1 MSTTA
6 LYKFPGSLDIHGGKF
21 DFIAVPD
28 EEVEA
33 HLSEG
38 WALTTPDA
46 KALHQASVD
55 AAAAVTKAEEE
66 SKALAA
72 AVALVEDNQPA
83 TKAEIQQRLTEL
95 GIPFDGRAGIKAL
108 TALLPVA

>member
-1 MSTTA
+1 MSTTM
-6 LYKFPGSLDIHGGKF
+6 LYKFPGSTPMHGAKF
-21 DFIAVPD
+21 DYIVVAD
-28 EEVEA
+28 EDIEA
-33 HLSEG
+33 SLADG

-83 TKAEIQQRLTEL
+83 TKAEIQQRLTDL

>member
-1 MSTTA
+1 MSTTM
-6 LYKFPGSLDIHGGKF
+6 LYKFPGSTPMHGAKF
-21 DFIAVPD
+21 DYVIVED
-28 EEVEA
+28 DDIEA

-46 KALHQASVD
+46 RALHQASVD
-55 AAAAVTKAEEE
+55 AAVAVAKAEED

-83 TKAEIQQRLTEL
+83 TKAELQQRLNSL
-95 GIPFDGRAGIKAL
+95 GIAFDGRMGIKAL
-108 TALLPVA
+108 TALLPAA